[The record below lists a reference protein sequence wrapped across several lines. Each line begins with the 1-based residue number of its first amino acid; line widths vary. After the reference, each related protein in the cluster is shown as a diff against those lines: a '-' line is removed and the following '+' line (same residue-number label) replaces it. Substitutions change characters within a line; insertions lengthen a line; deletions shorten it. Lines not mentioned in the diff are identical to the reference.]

1 MADGSRLAG
10 MARYGIN
17 TSRALGV
24 SVPELRGLARRVGRD
39 HDLAAELWSS
49 EIHEARILATM
60 VDDPALVTESQ
71 IEAWVF
77 DVDSWDLCDQ
87 LCGNLL
93 DRTSYAFRK
102 PVEWSRRDDEFVKRA
117 AFALI
122 ATAAVHRKDADDAEF
137 ERFLPLIRAGATD
150 DRNSVKKAVSWSLR
164 QIGKRSTSLNR
175 RAVATAREIRRIDS
189 PAARWIASDALRELE
204 SDRVRERL
212 RRKS

>member
-10 MARYGIN
+10 MARSGID
-17 TSRALGV
+17 TSRARGV
-24 SVPELRGLARRVGRD
+24 TVPELRGLARRLGRD
-39 HDLAAELWSS
+39 HDLAAELWGS

-60 VDDPALVTESQ
+60 VDDPGLVTERQ
-71 IEAWVF
+71 VEAWVL
-77 DVDSWDLCDQ
+77 DVDSWDLCDH

-117 AFALI
+117 AFALM

-137 ERFLPLIRAGATD
+137 EPFFPLIRAGAID
-150 DRNSVKKAVSWSLR
+150 DRNYVKKAVSWALR
-164 QIGKRSTSLNR
+164 QIGKRSVHLNR
-175 RAVATAREIRRIDS
+175 RAVATAREISRIDAH
-189 PAARWIASDALRELE
+189 AARWIASDALRELE